1 MPSSE
6 VSIEHPFL
14 AQILHNEAHPTIKIR
29 ETSMERRK
37 FIKAASG
44 AAAVALTAPAMAA
57 DLPTIN
63 WRLASSF
70 PKSLDTLFGG
80 VEFFAKRVGELT
92 GGKFTIRPFPAGEL
106 VPGLQVLDAVQ
117 NGTVEMGH
125 TALYFYFGKDP
136 AFTFETCGPFGLSSR
151 QQMAWYHAGGGREL
165 YQDFLKTYG
174 ISSSLPCGNTGCQMG
189 GWFRKEI
196 KGVEDLNGLK
206 MRVGGFAGRILQ
218 KLGVVPQQI
227 AAGDIYPALEKGTID
242 AAEFV
247 GPYDDEKLGFDRVA
261 PYYYTPG
268 WWETGSHISVITGTK
283 QWESLPAQYKAAVTA
298 AAYEAHVHVQ
308 ATYDVNNPQ
317 ALARLL
323 KRGVKLRAFPQTV
336 MDASLKAA
344 KEVMDAEAT
353 KNANFKKIYDSY
365 RKFQAQQNQWY
376 SVAES
381 RMQNYLLNATSGGN
395 KS

>member
-1 MPSSE
+1 
-6 VSIEHPFL
+6 
-14 AQILHNEAHPTIKIR
+14 
-29 ETSMERRK
+29 MERRK
-37 FIKAASG
+37 FIQAAGG
-44 AAAVALTAPAMAA
+44 AAAAAIAAPTMAA
-57 DLPTIN
+57 DMPTLN

-70 PKSLDTLFGG
+70 PKSIDTLYGG

-92 GGKFTIRPFPAGEL
+92 GGKFTIRTFPAGEL

-136 AFTFETCGPFGLSSR
+136 AFTFHTCGPFGLSSR
-151 QQMAWYHAGGGREL
+151 QQMAWYDAGGGREL
-165 YQDFLKTYG
+165 YQEFFKSYG
-174 ISSSLPCGNTGCQMG
+174 IVDFPAGNTGGQMG

-196 KGVEDLNGLK
+196 KSVEDLSGLK

-227 AAGDIYPALEKGTID
+227 APGDIYPALEKGTID

-261 PYYYTPG
+261 PYYYSPG
-268 WWETGSHISVITGTK
+268 WWETGSHLSIIIGTK
-283 QWESLPAQYKAAVTA
+283 LWEGLPPIYKAAITA
-298 AAYEAHVHVQ
+298 ASYEANVHVQ
-308 ATYDVNNPQ
+308 ANYDVRNPQ

-323 KRGVKLRAFPQTV
+323 KRGVKLRAFPQPV
-336 MDASLKAA
+336 MDACLKAA
-344 KEVMDAEAT
+344 KEVMDAEAE
-353 KNANFKKIYDSY
+353 KNPAFKKIYDHY
-365 RKFQAQQNQWY
+365 RRFQIQQNQWY
-376 SVAES
+376 SVVEA
-381 RMQNYLLNATSGGN
+381 RIQNYLINATQSSG

>member
-1 MPSSE
+1 
-6 VSIEHPFL
+6 
-14 AQILHNEAHPTIKIR
+14 
-29 ETSMERRK
+29 MERRK

-44 AAAVALTAPAMAA
+44 AAAAALSAPAIAA
-57 DLPTIN
+57 DNLPTLN

-70 PKSLDTLFGG
+70 PKSIDTLFGG
-80 VEFFAKRVGELT
+80 VEFFCKRVGELT
-92 GGKFTIRPFPAGEL
+92 GGKFNIRAFPAGEL

-125 TALYFYFGKDP
+125 TALYFYFGKDA

-151 QQMAWYHAGGGREL
+151 QQTAWYDAGGGREL
-165 YQDFLKTYG
+165 YQDFLKSYG
-174 ISSSLPCGNTGCQMG
+174 VTSLPCGNTGCQMG

-196 KGVEDLNGLK
+196 KSVDDLNGLK

-268 WWETGSHISVITGTK
+268 WWETGSHLSVITGTK
-283 QWESLPAQYKAAVTA
+283 QWESLPPQYKAAVTA
-298 AAYEAHVHVQ
+298 AAYETHIHVQ
-308 ATYDVNNPQ
+308 ANYDVRNPQ

-323 KRGVKLRAFPQTV
+323 KRGVKLRAFPQAV
-336 MDASLKAA
+336 MDASYKAA
-344 KEVMDAEAT
+344 KEVMDAEAE
-353 KNANFKKIYDSY
+353 KNANFKKIYEHY
-365 RKFQAQQNQWY
+365 KKFQSQQNQWY

-381 RMQNYLLNATSGGN
+381 RMQNYLINATSGGT

>member
-1 MPSSE
+1 
-6 VSIEHPFL
+6 
-14 AQILHNEAHPTIKIR
+14 
-29 ETSMERRK
+29 MERRK

-44 AAAVALTAPAMAA
+44 AAAAALAAPAIAA
-57 DLPTIN
+57 DNLPTLN

-92 GGKFTIRPFPAGEL
+92 GGKFNIRTFPAGEL

-125 TALYFYFGKDP
+125 TALYFYFGKDA
-136 AFTFETCGPFGLSSR
+136 AFTFETCGPFGLTSR
-151 QQMAWYHAGGGREL
+151 QQTAWYDAGGGREL
-165 YQDFLKTYG
+165 YQDFLKSYG
-174 ISSSLPCGNTGCQMG
+174 ITSLPCGNTGCQMG

-196 KGVEDLNGLK
+196 KSVEDLNGLK
-206 MRVGGFAGRILQ
+206 MRVGGFAGRIMQ

-268 WWETGSHISVITGTK
+268 WWETGSHLSVIIGTK
-283 QWESLPAQYKAAVTA
+283 QWESLPPQYKAAMTA
-298 AAYEAHVHVQ
+298 ASYETHIHVQ
-308 ATYDVNNPQ
+308 ANYDVRNPQ

-323 KRGVKLRAFPQTV
+323 KRGVKLRAFPQAV
-336 MDASLKAA
+336 MDASYKAA
-344 KEVMDAEAT
+344 KEVMDAEAE
-353 KNANFKKIYDSY
+353 KNANFKKIYEHY
-365 RKFQAQQNQWY
+365 KKFQSQQNQWY

-381 RMQNYLLNATSGGN
+381 RMQNYLINATSGGT